1 MAGGIA
7 AKRHAQAL
15 FEIAKERGKVE
26 EWKEELGG
34 LVGIAEDPELLSAL
48 EDPRIDLE
56 EKLRIVNE
64 GVRDLDPLL
73 RNFLFLLIA
82 RRRLKLLPEIAE
94 EYRRLADEYLGF
106 GYAEITT
113 AVPLSDEEKELIAKR
128 LSEIFGKKI
137 ILATKVDPEILGGFV
152 ARIGDL
158 VIDGSVKGRFEQL
171 REALLKAG
179 T

>member
-158 VIDGSVKGRFEQL
+158 VIDGSVKGRFERL

>member
-1 MAGGIA
+1 MAGVIA

-15 FEIAKERGKVE
+15 FEIAKEKGRVE

-34 LVGIAEDPELLSAL
+34 LVGIAEDPDLLSAL
-48 EDPRIDLE
+48 EDPRIDLG
-56 EKLRIVNE
+56 EKFRIVSE
-64 GVRDLDPLL
+64 GIRDLDPLL

-137 ILATKVDPEILGGFV
+137 VLTTKVDPEILGGFV